1 MTDYYYKYRSLSNLK
16 RFLDILIKRRLYAA
30 KYLDLNDPMEGYFIY
45 DNSVPQSIIAKLRN
59 DKSSTLICSLSKT
72 HKNGLMWSVYA
83 DEHKGCCIKLSVTS
97 TTWKLLTV
105 SYETCPAVIDSTK
118 NSVEDILSR
127 KSIQWQHEQEVRCIK
142 VNPKNAFLR
151 IKIDTIYLG
160 IKVRRAD
167 VSLLE
172 ELISKIDPK
181 IKVIKMNRNDIDF
194 GFIL

>member
-142 VNPKNAFLR
+142 VNPKNPFLR

>member
-59 DKSSTLICSLSKT
+59 YKSSTLICSLSKT

-142 VNPKNAFLR
+142 VNPKNPFLR

>member
-142 VNPKNAFLR
+142 VNPKNPFLR

-172 ELISKIDPK
+172 ELITKIDPK